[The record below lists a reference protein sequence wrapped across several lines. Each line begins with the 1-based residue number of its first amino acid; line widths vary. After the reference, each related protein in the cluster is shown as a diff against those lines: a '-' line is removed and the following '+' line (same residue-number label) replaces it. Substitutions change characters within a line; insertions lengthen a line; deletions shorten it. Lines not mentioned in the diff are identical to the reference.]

1 MKTYG
6 VAFTIGLVILFVGA
20 SLAVDVV
27 LEVKLPLARIVLAL
41 MFIALGA
48 HMVVHARRSA
58 ALHHDARVRATRTGH
73 RA

>member
-6 VAFTIGLVILFVGA
+6 VGFTIGLVILFVGA
-20 SLAVDVV
+20 SLAADVL
-27 LEVKLPLARIVLAL
+27 LEVHLPLLRIALAL

-48 HMVVHARRSA
+48 HMVVHARQTA
-58 ALHHDARVRATRTGH
+58 TLHHDARVRATRTGH